1 MGNRLR
7 ELRKQKG
14 VGFVELAA
22 RAKVSTQTVA
32 IAEKYDHVPSKERQE
47 RLAAVLGV
55 GISDI
60 WPEQEG
66 R

>member
-1 MGNRLR
+1 MIG
-7 ELRKQKG
+7 
-14 VGFVELAA
+14 LAVQ
-22 RAKVSTQTVA
+22 AKISTATLGA
-32 IAEKYDHVPSKERQE
+32 IERFGYVPSKERQE

-66 R
+66 TGNDNNDAA